1 MESKPISAIFDSR
14 WSRRQFLQRAG
25 LGGAAMMSAGSLAAF
40 LEACA
45 GSTSAGTATGNVK
58 ASWTNVVIP
67 ENLDPHIGFDTD
79 TLQFTQNV
87 YESLLEYTPGGLDVR
102 PLLAESMP
110 TVSSD
115 GLTYTFKIRQGIVF
129 HDGAKLDS
137 QAVLMSFQRLQEIN
151 QGPASYLINIKG
163 FSAPDPNTFVVNLSA
178 PYSLFPGTMPWFLIA
193 SPNAISSNKT
203 SSDPWAKNWFANKSA
218 GTGPYMLDSVKPN
231 DRIDMSQNKHYWR
244 DFKPGV
250 PTSVA
255 IIQNAN
261 TTTQLELLQS
271 GQTDFL
277 SNIGPDNAATAKT
290 LPNVAVVRQPAIQLR
305 TIPLNMIRTPLN
317 DIRVRQ
323 ALIAAFDY
331 DGYTNF
337 YKGFGRPAN
346 SPIPPQFPGWDSSL
360 PFAKQDLNAAK
371 QLLQQAGVAPGTKMR
386 MVTVQGLNYESFAG
400 TIFQSA
406 LQKIGIDLAVEAPPW
421 PQIPPQMAND
431 ASSPPMTFL
440 NVFPNTP
447 DPALVLRVSY
457 HSANVP
463 SKGGYNWANYKDPTL
478 DSDLDK
484 VVQLQDESQR
494 NQLLADMQKRIVDS
508 ASTIFC
514 IAPDL
519 VMPVRKEWAH
529 VKYDPFFQ
537 DGIIRWFYWS
547 KGS

>member
-1 MESKPISAIFDSR
+1 MSSSGIFDR
-14 WSRRQFLQRAG
+14 NWSRRQFLQRSGLAG
-25 LGGAAMMSAGSLAAF
+25 ATLMSGSALAAF

-45 GSTSAGTATGNVK
+45 GGTTTTTSNVK

-87 YESLLEYTPGGLDVR
+87 YEALLEYVPGGLDVR
-102 PLLAESMP
+102 PNLAESY
-110 TVSSD
+110 SASQD
-115 GLTYTFKIRQGIVF
+115 GLTYTFKIRQGVTF
-129 HDGAKLDS
+129 HDGAKLDA
-137 QAVLMSFQRLQEIN
+137 QAVLTSFRRLQEIN
-151 QGPASYLINIKG
+151 QGPASYLINIAG
-163 FSAPDPNTFVVNLSA
+163 FDAPDANTFVVKLSA
-178 PYSLFPGTMPWFLIA
+178 PYALFPGTVPWFLIA
-193 SPNAISSNKT
+193 SPKAITDNKS
-203 SSDPWAKNWFANKSA
+203 SSDTWAKSFFASKSA
-218 GTGPYMLDSVKPN
+218 GTGPYMLDKLQPN
-231 DRIDMSQNKHYWR
+231 NRIDMVQNKHYWK
-244 DFKPGV
+244 DWKNGT

-255 IIQNAN
+255 IIQQAN

-305 TIPLNMIRTPLN
+305 TIPLNMIRPPLN
-317 DIRVRQ
+317 NLAVRQ
-323 ALIAAFDY
+323 AMIAAFDY
-331 DGYTNF
+331 QGYTDF

-346 SPIPPQFPGWDSSL
+346 SPIPPEFPGWDKSL
-360 PFAKQDLNAAK
+360 PYAKQDLQKAK
-371 QLLQQAGVAPGTKMR
+371 QLLDQAGVKAGTKMR
-386 MVTVQGLNYESFAG
+386 IVTVQGLNYESFAG

-406 LQKIGIDLAVEAPPW
+406 LAKIGIDLKVEAPPW
-421 PQIPPQMAND
+421 PQIPPQMQND
-431 ASSPPMTFL
+431 ATSPPMTFL

-447 DPALVLRVSY
+447 DPALVIRVSY
-457 HSANVP
+457 HSSNVP
-463 SKGGYNWANYKDPTL
+463 AKGGYNWANFKDPQL

-484 VVQLQDESQR
+484 VVTLQDANQR
-494 NQLLADMQKRIVDS
+494 NTLLSEMQKKIVDS
-508 ASTIFC
+508 ASTIYC

-537 DGIIRWFYWS
+537 DGIIRWFYWQ

>member
-1 MESKPISAIFDSR
+1 MASSDGSFDRS
-14 WSRRQFLQRAG
+14 WSRRQFLQRTG
-25 LGGAAMMSAGSLAAF
+25 VGGAALLSGSALLEF
-40 LEACA
+40 LDACA
-45 GSTSAGTATGNVK
+45 GPTTTSTGNVK

-102 PLLAESMP
+102 PLLAESYSA
-110 TVSSD
+110 SSD
-115 GLTYTFKIRQGIVF
+115 GLAYTFKLRQGVVF

-137 QAVLMSFQRLQEIN
+137 QAVLTSFKRLQEIN
-151 QGPASYLINIKG
+151 QGPASYLINIAG
-163 FSAPDPNTFVVNLSA
+163 FDAPDPNTFVIKLSA
-178 PYSLFPGTMPWFLIA
+178 PYSLFPGTVPWFLIA
-193 SPNAISSNKT
+193 SPGAITSNKT
-203 SSDPWAKNWFANKSA
+203 SSDPWSKSWFANKAA
-218 GTGPYMLDSVKPN
+218 GTGPYMLDSIKPN
-231 DRIDMSQNKHYWR
+231 NRIDMVQNKHYWR
-244 DFKPGV
+244 DFKAGV

-277 SNIGPDNAATAKT
+277 SNIGPDNAETAKS
-290 LPNVAVVRQPAIQLR
+290 LPNVSVVRQPAIQLR
-305 TIPLNMIRTPLN
+305 TIPLNMIRTPLT
-317 DIRVRQ
+317 DVRVRQ

-360 PFAKQDLNAAK
+360 PYAKQDLAKAK
-371 QLLQQAGVAPGTKMR
+371 QLLDAAGVKQGTQMR

-406 LQKIGIDLAVEAPPW
+406 LSKIGIDLKVEAPPW
-421 PQIPPQMAND
+421 PQIPPQMANN

-447 DPALVLRVSY
+447 DPALVIRVSY
-457 HSANVP
+457 HSSNIP
-463 SKGGYNWANYKDPTL
+463 SKGGYNWANYKDSTL
-478 DSDLDK
+478 DSDLDR
-484 VVQLQDESQR
+484 VVQIQDAAQR
-494 NQLLADMQKRIVDS
+494 NQLLSDMQKRIVDS

>member
-1 MESKPISAIFDSR
+1 MTSSG
-14 WSRRQFLQRAG
+14 WSRRQFLQRTG
-25 LGGAAMMSAGSLAAF
+25 VGGAALLSGSALVEF

-45 GSTSAGTATGNVK
+45 GSSPTTTTTGNVK

-79 TLQFTQNV
+79 TLQFTHNV
-87 YESLLEYTPGGLDVR
+87 YEALLEYTPGGLDVR

-115 GLTYTFKIRQGIVF
+115 GLTYTFKIRQGVVF
-129 HDGAKLDS
+129 HDGAKLDA
-137 QAVLMSFQRLQEIN
+137 QAVLASFNRLREIN
-151 QGPASYLINIKG
+151 QGPASYLINISG
-163 FSAPDPNTFVVNLSA
+163 FEAPDANTFVVKLSA
-178 PYSLFPGTMPWFLIA
+178 PYSLFPGTVPWFLIA

-203 SSDPWAKNWFANKSA
+203 SSDPQAKSFFASKSA
-218 GTGPYMLDSVKPN
+218 GTGPYMLDSLQPN
-231 DRIDMSQNKHYWR
+231 NRIDMKKNPHYWR
-244 DFKPGV
+244 EFKAGV
-250 PTSVA
+250 PSQVS
-255 IIQNAN
+255 IIQQAN
-261 TTTQLELLQS
+261 TTTQLESLQS
-271 GQTDFL
+271 GATDFL

-305 TIPLNMIRTPLN
+305 TIPLNMIRAPLT
-317 DIRVRQ
+317 DLRVRQ

-360 PFAKQDLNAAK
+360 PYAKQDLTKAK
-371 QLLQQAGVAPGTKMR
+371 QLLDAAGVPAGTTMR
-386 MVTVQGLNYESFAG
+386 IVTVQGLNYESFAG
-400 TIFQSA
+400 TIFQAA
-406 LQKIGIDLAVEAPPW
+406 LAKIGINLKVEAPPW
-421 PQIPPQMAND
+421 PQIPPQMANN
-431 ASSPPMTFL
+431 ATSPPMTFL

-447 DPALVLRVSY
+447 DPALVIRVSY
-457 HSANVP
+457 HSSNLPA
-463 SKGGYNWANYKDPTL
+463 KGGYNWANFKDSQL

-484 VVQLQDESQR
+484 VVTLQDEGQR
-494 NQLLADMQKRIVDS
+494 NQVLSAMQKKIVDS
-508 ASTIFC
+508 ASTIYC

>member
-1 MESKPISAIFDSR
+1 MATSDELISGR
-14 WSRRQFLQRAG
+14 GWSRRQFLKGAG
-25 LGGAAMMSAGSLAAF
+25 VGGAALLSGSALVEF

-45 GSTSAGTATGNVK
+45 NQGSTTNNANVK

-87 YESLLEYTPGGLDVR
+87 YEALLEYTPGGLDVR

-137 QAVLMSFQRLQEIN
+137 QAVLTSFQRLQEIN

-163 FSAPDPNTFVVNLSA
+163 FAAPDPNTFVINLTA

-193 SPNAISSNKT
+193 SHDAIKNNKT
-203 SSDPWAKNWFANKSA
+203 SSDPWAKNWFAGKSA

-231 DRIDMSQNKHYWR
+231 DRIDMSQNKKYWR
-244 DFKPGV
+244 SFKSGV

-277 SNIGPDNAATAKT
+277 SNIGPDNAATAQT

-305 TIPLNMIRTPLN
+305 TIPLNMIRPPLN
-317 DIRVRQ
+317 QLQVRQ
-323 ALIAAFDY
+323 AMIAAFDY

-346 SPIPPQFPGWDSSL
+346 SPIPPQFPGWDQSL
-360 PFAKQDLNAAK
+360 PYAKQDLTKAK
-371 QLLQQAGVAPGTKMR
+371 QLLDAAGVKAGTQMR
-386 MVTVQGLNYESFAG
+386 IVTVQGLNYESFAG
-400 TIFQSA
+400 TIFQAA
-406 LQKIGIDLAVEAPPW
+406 LAKIGIDLKVEAPPW

-431 ASSPPMTFL
+431 SSSPPMTFL

-457 HSANVP
+457 HSSNIP

-478 DSDLDK
+478 DSDLDQ
-484 VVQLQDESQR
+484 VVQIQDANQR
-494 NQLLADMQKRIVDS
+494 NQLLSDMQQRIVDS